1 MGDMEL
7 GNRRRLFKESR
18 VLDGRDIDDSAF
30 DGIGRNAEP

>member
-1 MGDMEL
+1 MGEMEL

-18 VLDGRDIDDSAF
+18 VLDGYDIDGNAF